1 MPTIEF
7 GKFSPCGEGNSA
19 NVKNISIDGCLCCR
33 PKLHVLCKSCGWIC
47 RGRIRYR
54 CPQHPNVIFINDYGM
69 CPKCGLPDN
78 KLAEF

>member
-7 GKFSPCGEGNSA
+7 GKFSPYGEGNSA

-54 CPQHPNVIFINDYGM
+54 CPQHPNVCIFFVILFSDINYE
-69 CPKCGLPDN
+69 L
-78 KLAEF
+78 FS